1 LPAERE
7 RLIAI
12 ISQGAGFRPEEVS
25 CAIELLDDALARAE
39 DNTYEALVAVDDGDD
54 QAGVP
59 IGYAC
64 FGPTPMT
71 EGTHDLYWLVVSAE
85 ARGRGV
91 GRGLLAAVENDIR
104 GRGGRRVRIET
115 SSLEGQG
122 GAARFY
128 AAAGYERAGLIRDF
142 YRPGDDLVT
151 FLKVL

>member
-1 LPAERE
+1 
-7 RLIAI
+7 
-12 ISQGAGFRPEEVS
+12 VS

-39 DNTYEALVAVDDGDD
+39 DNTYEALVAIDEGDAD
-54 QAGVP
+54 VP
-59 IGYAC
+59 VGYAC

-85 ARGRGV
+85 ARGRGI
-91 GRGLLAAVENDIR
+91 GRGLLAAVEDDIR
-104 GRGGRRVRIET
+104 ARGGVRIRIET

-128 AAAGYERAGLIRDF
+128 ASAGYERAGLIRDF

>member
-1 LPAERE
+1 
-7 RLIAI
+7 
-12 ISQGAGFRPEEVS
+12 VS

-39 DNTYEALVAVDDGDD
+39 DNSYEALVAIEQVGAEDGTD
-54 QAGVP
+54 VP

-71 EGTHDLYWLVVSAE
+71 DGTYDVYWLVVSAE

-91 GRGLLAAVENDIR
+91 GRGLLAAVEDDIR
-104 GRGGRRVRIET
+104 SRGGRRVRIET

-128 AAAGYERAGLIRDF
+128 TAAGYERAGLIRDF

-151 FLKVL
+151 FLRVL